1 MKDPAVLF
9 YTQDFLTGTMLMT
22 DEQKGKYITLLCLQH
37 QNGKLSEKD
46 MMKICGEYDAEIW
59 AKFFEKDGY
68 YYNGRML
75 REAEKRCKFTE
86 SRRKNLEGK
95 PHMDA
100 HMATHMDVEMDLHME
115 NENINENKYVYSKFY
130 DDEILRSDNDD
141 NYLRIVKVLFG
152 DNDFGHKLSSV
163 LRMRD
168 QLTYEQAQKI
178 ISYKAR
184 HGIVISEV
192 LEEMENWNDLKKR
205 TSVYKT
211 FLTFMKNKY
220 PQTKDK

>member
-1 MKDPAVLF
+1 MSK
-9 YTQDFLTGTMLMT
+9 
-22 DEQKGKYITLLCLQH
+22 LLVDDSG
-37 QNGKLSEKD
+37 N
-46 MMKICGEYDAEIW
+46 
-59 AKFFEKDGY
+59 Y
-68 YYNGRML
+68 YQRRM
-75 REAEKRCKFTE
+75 REEREKRLNYSE
-86 SRRKNLEGK
+86 SRRQNRVKKEDNICKTYDE
-95 PHMDA
+95 
-100 HMATHMDVEMDLHME
+100 HME

-130 DDEILRSDNDD
+130 DAEILKSDNDD